1 MSFAGKDKAASQSG
15 VMSLMMA
22 LGYYGIAW
30 VALFIGI
37 AAASF
42 AKSPLLFFIG
52 YIGAGVFLNRTVLR
66 NLIQW
71 HPMYNTLDNVF
82 KAKVIHVIFWPLT
95 YITLILKIAVV
106 RAI

>member
-1 MSFAGKDKAASQSG
+1 
-15 VMSLMMA
+15 MSLMTA

-30 VALFIGI
+30 VALLVGM
-37 AAASF
+37 AAASIL
-42 AKSPLLFFIG
+42 KTPWLFFIG

-82 KAKVIHVIFWPLT
+82 KAKVIHVLFWPLT
-95 YITLILKIAVV
+95 YVALILKIAVV

>member
-1 MSFAGKDKAASQSG
+1 VSIAEKSKAASQRG
-15 VMSLMMA
+15 IMSLMTA

-30 VALFIGI
+30 VALLVGM
-37 AAASF
+37 AAASIL
-42 AKSPLLFFIG
+42 KTPWLFFIG

-82 KAKVIHVIFWPLT
+82 KAKVIHVLFWPLT
-95 YITLILKIAVV
+95 YVALILKIAVV

>member
-1 MSFAGKDKAASQSG
+1 MSIAEKSKPASQSG
-15 VMSLMMA
+15 VMPLMTA

-30 VALFIGI
+30 AVLIVGI
-37 AAASF
+37 LAASLTK
-42 AKSPLLFFIG
+42 APLFTMSA

-82 KAKVIHVIFWPLT
+82 KAKIVHVLFWPLS
-95 YITLILKIAVV
+95 YMSLIVKIALV
-106 RAI
+106 RSI